1 MDFADFKRL
10 ARPAPAAAA
19 AAALL
24 IAPAIA
30 FGFGGGMHGG
40 AHGGGARHGG
50 AHPAPPPRAIDAA
63 ARAPFFNA
71 PPARVHVGFH
81 PRDDFRFR
89 DRFGRE
95 RFRDR
100 RLWTLGG
107 PWGWDGYWGDEGAYA
122 GAEGGPV
129 YEPRDEAQAAAPA
142 PCPELLTWQPRL
154 GRATR
159 QRLCDDVP
167 EMRG

>member
-1 MDFADFKRL
+1 MDLADFRRL

-40 AHGGGARHGG
+40 AHHGG

-71 PPARVHVGFH
+71 PPPIPVSVGFH
-81 PRDDFRFR
+81 PRDDVRFR

-95 RFRDR
+95 RFGDR

-107 PWGWDGYWGDEGAYA
+107 PWGWGGYWGDEGAYA
-122 GAEGGPV
+122 GGSGGPV
-129 YEPRDEAQAAAPA
+129 YVQRAEAQAEGPAA
-142 PCPELLTWQPRL
+142 CPELITWQPKL

-167 EMRG
+167 AMRG